1 MDDSLLLRQRIFKML
16 MESQFWPPDR
26 MLAYQRNQ
34 LSQLLHHARTQSP
47 FYKTRLD
54 PVFSRNGAID
64 WDRWHEIPIVTRA
77 ELRDNFP
84 SMLAKVMPPGHGP
97 SKTYR
102 SSGSSGIPIAIETTR
117 ISNEAKVAAISRF
130 YRNLNIDRRK
140 TSARFSL
147 FAANGEKL
155 QEEFY
160 LKKRRGGE
168 SAPDN
173 QGAEVVINRDLPEAR
188 KLELLQSFGVSY
200 LHEIT
205 NNAEIIATANLHSK
219 NPVKLDAVMSY
230 SQALTDFH
238 IDLFQRSFGARSFS
252 IYSSKEG
259 GLMGCQ
265 CGINKMYHLNAEF
278 IHLEIVDAEGKACE
292 PGQAGRVIIT
302 PFFGTALPLVRYD
315 QGDTAE
321 LHPSDCACGSKLPVL
336 RNVTGRQDQILR
348 LPDGPRAVG
357 GLFQKLMRE
366 NLNALAF
373 QLAQVA
379 PLTLEIR
386 YIPIE
391 PAIQVEAAPI
401 LVHVQNFLH
410 RDMDVVFK
418 QVDKIPLNSGGKQQR
433 VVCELGDES
442 AVS

>member
-1 MDDSLLLRQRIFKML
+1 MNDSLPLRQRIFKML

-34 LSQLLHHARTQSP
+34 LTQLLHHARTQSP

-54 PVFSRNGAID
+54 AVFNPSGGID

-77 ELRDNFP
+77 ELRDNFQA
-84 SMLAKVMPPGHGP
+84 MLAKVMPPGHGP
-97 SKTYR
+97 SKTFR
-102 SSGSSGIPIAIETTR
+102 SSGSSGIPIAIETTQ
-117 ISNEAKVAAISRF
+117 ISSEAKVAAISRF

-140 TSARFSL
+140 TSARISH

-155 QEEFY
+155 HEEFY
-160 LKKRRGGE
+160 LKRRRRSE
-168 SAPDN
+168 SFPDD
-173 QGAEVVINRDLPEAR
+173 QTTEVVINRNLPEAR
-188 KLELLQSFGVSY
+188 KLELIESLGVSY

-205 NNAEIIATANLHSK
+205 NNAEILATANLHSK
-219 NPVKLDAVMSY
+219 NPIKLDAVMSF

-265 CGINKMYHLNAEF
+265 CGIDKMYHLNAEL
-278 IHLEIVDAEGKACE
+278 IHIEIVDADGKACE

-336 RNVTGRQDQILR
+336 KNVTGRQDQILR

-357 GLFQKLMRE
+357 GLFQNLMRE

-386 YIPIE
+386 YIPID
-391 PAIQVEAAPI
+391 PNVQVEAAPI
-401 LVHVQNFLH
+401 LAHVHEFLH
-410 RDMDVVFK
+410 RGMDVVFK
-418 QVDKIPLNSGGKQQR
+418 QIDKIPLNSGGKQQR
-433 VVCELGDES
+433 VVCELDDEPTTS
-442 AVS
+442 

>member
-1 MDDSLLLRQRIFKML
+1 MNDSLPLRQRIFKML
-16 MESQFWPPDR
+16 MESQFWPPDQ

-34 LSQLLHHARTQSP
+34 LTQLLHHARTQSP
-47 FYKTRLD
+47 FYKTRLGA
-54 PVFSRNGAID
+54 VFNPSGGID

-77 ELRDNFP
+77 ELRDNFQA
-84 SMLAKVMPPGHGP
+84 MLAKVMPPGHGP

-140 TSARFSL
+140 TSARISH
-147 FAANGEKL
+147 FAANGETL
-155 QEEFY
+155 HEEFY
-160 LKKRRGGE
+160 LNKLGSG
-168 SAPDN
+168 SA
-173 QGAEVVINRDLPEAR
+173 QGDRATEVVINRNLPEAR
-188 KLELLQSFGVSY
+188 KLELLESFGVSY

-205 NNAEIIATANLHSK
+205 NNAEILATANLHSK
-219 NPVKLDAVMSY
+219 NPARLDAVMSF

-265 CGINKMYHLNAEF
+265 CGIDKMYHLNAEL
-278 IHLEIVDAEGKACE
+278 IHLEIVDADGKVCE

-302 PFFGTALPLVRYD
+302 PLFGTALPLVRYD

-336 RNVTGRQDQILR
+336 KNLTGRQDQILR

-357 GLFQKLMRE
+357 GLFQNLMRE

-379 PLTLEIR
+379 PLTLEVR
-386 YIPIE
+386 YIPID
-391 PAIQVEAAPI
+391 PDKLFDRAPI
-401 LVHVQNFLH
+401 VAHIRAGLH
-410 RDMDVVFK
+410 PDMNVVFR
-418 QVDKIPLNSGGKQQR
+418 QIDKIPLNAGGKQQR
-433 VVCELGDES
+433 VVCEI
-442 AVS
+442 A

>member
-1 MDDSLLLRQRIFKML
+1 MNDSLPLRQRIFKML
-16 MESQFWPPDR
+16 MESQFWPPDQ
-26 MLAYQRNQ
+26 MLAYQRKQ
-34 LSQLLHHARTQSP
+34 LTQLLHHARAQSP

-54 PVFSRNGAID
+54 MVFSRGGEID

-77 ELRDNFP
+77 ELRDNFQA
-84 SMLAKVMPPGHGP
+84 MLAKAMPPGHGP

-130 YRNLNIDRRK
+130 YRNLKIDRRK
-140 TSARFSL
+140 TSARISH
-147 FAANGEKL
+147 FAANGETL
-155 QEEFY
+155 HEEFY
-160 LKKRRGGE
+160 LNKRRVSGR
-168 SAPDN
+168 SPDD
-173 QGAEVVINRDLPEAR
+173 QAIEVVIKRNLPEER
-188 KLELLQSFGVSY
+188 KLQLLQSFEVSY

-205 NNAEIIATANLHSK
+205 NNAEILATANLHSK
-219 NPVKLDAVMSY
+219 NPAKLDAVMSF

-238 IDLFQRSFGARSFS
+238 IDLFHRSFGARSFS

-265 CGINKMYHLNAEF
+265 CGNPKTYHLNAELL
-278 IHLEIVDAEGKACE
+278 HLEIVDAEGKACE
-292 PGQAGRVIIT
+292 SGQVGRVIIT

-321 LHPSDCACGSKLPVL
+321 LHPTACACGSKLPVL

-357 GLFQKLMRE
+357 FLFQSLMRE

-379 PLTLEIR
+379 PLQLEIR
-386 YIPIE
+386 YIPID
-391 PAIQVEAAPI
+391 PNIQVEAAPI
-401 LVHVQNFLH
+401 LAHVHEFLH
-410 RDMDVVFK
+410 PDMDVVFR
-418 QVDKIPLNSGGKQQR
+418 QIDKIPLNSGGKQQR
-433 VVCELGDES
+433 VVCELEEATS
-442 AVS
+442 